1 MMIPFLK
8 SCVHRVA
15 TSIDLVEKT
24 LANRP
29 ILRIAVLVIVA
40 MILVFGTEVTLSIIA
55 PLAYA
60 RAGFLYFRFDELLG
74 FFIVV
79 VGILMWV
86 SRVRPHWRLERFFF
100 RFILSLVTISALWI
114 FVNFSEREFAQYV
127 LVLLFIYLFLWSFW
141 GTYLKPATGCVL
153 MVVALLVVPLD
164 IVVSS
169 PLRSTDGRQAS
180 VELLEAQYGLIRNP
194 RPGTYSMGCMVPP
207 NPLAWVLWIDPWPL
221 VDQAF
226 QKYDD
231 VFQVNTRTDNGS

>member
-1 MMIPFLK
+1 MMIQILESF
-8 SCVHRVA
+8 VHRVA
-15 TSIDLVEKT
+15 ATTDLAVKN
-24 LANRP
+24 LADRP
-29 ILRIAVLVIVA
+29 IIRITMLVIIA
-40 MILVFGTEVTLSIIA
+40 MILVFGTEVTFSVIA

-60 RAGFLYFRFDELLG
+60 RGGFLYFRFDELLG

-79 VGILMWV
+79 AGILMWV
-86 SRVRPHWRLERFFF
+86 SRVRPHWRLEHFFF
-100 RFILSLVTISALWI
+100 RFILSLVTISVLWI
-114 FVNFSEREFAQYV
+114 FVNFSEREFAQYI
-127 LVLLFIYLFLWSFW
+127 LVLLFVYLFLWSFW

-231 VFQVNTRTDNGS
+231 VFQVNTRTDKGS